1 MEPVI
6 ELHGLRKKYGEF
18 TAVDGLDL
26 TVRKGDIYGFL
37 GPNGAGKSTTI
48 RMMLSLIRPTE
59 GQVHLFGQPLAEH
72 REALLARIGAIVE
85 RPDFYNYLSAY
96 TNLEILGRLAKADVS
111 RKNIL
116 RQLAVVGLET
126 RAQSKVKTFSHG
138 MKQRLGIAQALLH
151 NPELVVLD
159 EPTTGLD
166 PHGMVDIREL
176 ILDLAHT
183 HNKTVLL
190 SSHILPEVELTAT
203 RMVIINKGKAIV
215 EGAVQDL
222 LNAGRMKVTIDT
234 GDPTLATASI
244 LRTPFSQRIVGNAES
259 AIVLMLERSE
269 IAEVVSH
276 LAADG
281 VTIHSV
287 VPVRSLEEY
296 FLDLTRAPHDEA
308 SVLQAKATTHHD
320 SDSSMKGAH

>member
-1 MEPVI
+1 MNVRQAEPLGGTVNVI
-6 ELHGLRKKYGEF
+6 ELRGLRKKFGDF

-59 GQVHLFGQPLAEH
+59 GTVHLFGETLAEH

-96 TNLEILGRLAKADVS
+96 RNLEILGRLSRADVS
-111 RKNIL
+111 RANIMRL
-116 RQLAVVGLET
+116 LALVGLEA
-126 RAQSKVKTFSHG
+126 RATSKVKTYSHG

-151 NPELVVLD
+151 NPDLIVLD

-166 PHGMVDIREL
+166 PQGMVDIREL
-176 ILDLAHT
+176 ILDLSRT
-183 HNKTVLL
+183 HGKTILL

-203 RMVIINKGKAIV
+203 RMIIINKGKAVV

-222 LNAGRMKVTIDT
+222 LNAGRMKVTIET
-234 GDPTLATASI
+234 PEPARATESI
-244 LRTPFSQRIVGNAES
+244 LRTPFAGRVVGNAEG
-259 AIVLMLERSE
+259 AIVVMLNRAE
-269 IAEVVSH
+269 IANVVQH
-276 LAADG
+276 LSSEGIA
-281 VTIHSV
+281 IHSV

-296 FLDLTRAPHDEA
+296 FLDLTRVP
-308 SVLQAKATTHHD
+308 S
-320 SDSSMKGAH
+320 

>member
-1 MEPVI
+1 MNVI
-6 ELHGLRKKYGEF
+6 ELRGLRKKYGEF

-59 GQVHLFGQPLAEH
+59 GSVHLFGQPLAEH

-85 RPDFYNYLSAY
+85 RPDFYNYLTAY
-96 TNLEILGRLAKADVS
+96 RNLEILGRLSRADVS
-111 RKNIL
+111 RANIM
-116 RQLAVVGLET
+116 RQLAVVGLDT
-126 RAQSKVKTFSHG
+126 RATSKVKTYSHG

-151 NPELVVLD
+151 NPDLIVLD

-166 PHGMVDIREL
+166 PQGMVDIRDL
-176 ILDLAHT
+176 ILDLART
-183 HNKTVLL
+183 HGKTILL

-222 LNAGRMKVTIDT
+222 LNAGRMKVTIET
-234 GDPTLATASI
+234 SATERATESI
-244 LRTPFSQRIVGNAES
+244 GRTPLANRIVGTAS
-259 AIVLMLERSE
+259 GAIVMMLERAE
-269 IAEVVSH
+269 IATVVQH
-276 LAADG
+276 LSSDG
-281 VTIHSV
+281 IEIHSV

-296 FLDLTRAPHDEA
+296 FLDLTRVP
-308 SVLQAKATTHHD
+308 S
-320 SDSSMKGAH
+320 

>member
-1 MEPVI
+1 MNVI
-6 ELHGLRKKYGEF
+6 ELRGLRKKFGDF

-26 TVRKGDIYGFL
+26 TVRQGDIYGFL

-59 GQVHLFGQPLAEH
+59 GTVRLFGEPLAEH
-72 REALLARIGAIVE
+72 REALLSRIGAIVE

-96 TNLEILGRLAKADVS
+96 TNLEILGRLSRADVS
-111 RKNIL
+111 RKNIM
-116 RQLAVVGLET
+116 RQLAVVGLEA

-151 NPELVVLD
+151 NPDLVVLD

-176 ILDLAHT
+176 ILDLSRT

-234 GDPTLATASI
+234 NDPVRATESMQH
-244 LRTPFSQRIVGNAES
+244 TPYAQRLVGNAEG
-259 AIVLMLERSE
+259 AIVMMLERAE
-269 IAEVVSH
+269 IADVVQH
-276 LAADG
+276 LAAEG
-281 VTIHSV
+281 IAIHSV

-296 FLDLTRAPHDEA
+296 FLDLTRTP
-308 SVLQAKATTHHD
+308 S
-320 SDSSMKGAH
+320 